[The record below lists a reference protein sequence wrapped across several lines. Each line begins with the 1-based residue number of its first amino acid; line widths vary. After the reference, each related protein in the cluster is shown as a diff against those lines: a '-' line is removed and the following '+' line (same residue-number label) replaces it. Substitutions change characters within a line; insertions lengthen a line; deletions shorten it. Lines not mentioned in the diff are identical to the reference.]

1 MTNPS
6 EFQHLIAASQPIAV
20 SPNEAARLIGIG
32 RTTLYAALST
42 GALRSAKIGK
52 RRLITIEA
60 IKEWLDNCETSDT
73 THVEG
78 CGNGR

>member
-1 MTNPS
+1 MTNLP
-6 EFQHLIAASQPIAV
+6 ELQQLAAALQPIAV

-32 RTTLYAALST
+32 RTTLYAALSS

-60 IKEWLDNCETSDT
+60 LKQWLASCEGGEID
-73 THVEG
+73 E
-78 CGNGR
+78 R

>member
-1 MTNPS
+1 MRNLA
-6 EFQHLIAASQPIAV
+6 ERQQIVASLQLIAV

-32 RTTLYAALST
+32 LTTLYAALAA

-60 IKEWLDNCETSDT
+60 LKAWLLAHEAAA
-73 THVEG
+73 
-78 CGNGR
+78 

>member
-1 MTNPS
+1 MTNLS
-6 EFQHLIAASQPIAV
+6 ELQQIVASLQPIAV

-32 RTTLYAALST
+32 RTTLYAALAA

-60 IKEWLDNCETSDT
+60 LRQWLAACETDQAD
-73 THVEG
+73 
-78 CGNGR
+78 GR